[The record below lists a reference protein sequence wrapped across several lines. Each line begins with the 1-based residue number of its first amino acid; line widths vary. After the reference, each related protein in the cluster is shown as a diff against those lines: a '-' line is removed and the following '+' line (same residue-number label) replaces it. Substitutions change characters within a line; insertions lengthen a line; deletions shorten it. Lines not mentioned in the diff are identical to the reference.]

1 MVKDNG
7 YIFIMYMI
15 KLKDLLVEAQ
25 TFNFNKSKNQIMR
38 LIKKIRD
45 GESLYDHDNPFYTI
59 SPPTH
64 SQFVNVSQRLICV

>member
-25 TFNFNKSKNQIMR
+25 TFNFNKSKPQIMQ
-38 LIKKIRD
+38 LIKMIKKGDIIDDYWSEDFYNILRNIKNLPKI
-45 GESLYDHDNPFYTI
+45 Y
-59 SPPTH
+59 
-64 SQFVNVSQRLICV
+64 